1 MNEEQSYE
9 SWRRRAGREPAPAD
23 FADRV
28 MAALAAEPS
37 ATAPAVQQE
46 RTALGLL
53 MLRLLRSRLSRIG
66 IGSLAAAACVFRLL
80 HVLALLVAQ

>member
-28 MAALAAEPS
+28 MAALAAEP
-37 ATAPAVQQE
+37 APAVPPE

-80 HVLALLVAQ
+80 HVLALFVAQ